1 MARERTWNSRRKGG
15 SHAHTSQVFE
25 IVVDLFI
32 LIFFLFVASVI
43 HMVEKIER
51 MSSGEKIRG
60 KYYCCL
66 KRLNNV
72 PDSDP

>member
-25 IVVDLFI
+25 IVVDFVI

-43 HMVEKIER
+43 HMLRK
-51 MSSGEKIRG
+51 
-60 KYYCCL
+60 
-66 KRLNNV
+66 
-72 PDSDP
+72 